1 MPPLSSPPS
10 APPSAPTLQPPTL
23 AVLGD
28 VYALERDEGV
38 RTLLRRGWTM
48 GCFYIESPAM
58 RSLFDKLRCDTFEMV
73 VAASSVIRP
82 GVAESGMMQEF
93 VARATGRRAVTYPHP
108 EMKRLLGGTFGVMV
122 YQEDVLRVA
131 HEIGGLTL
139 GEADCLRRAM
149 SGKGRSREAMNRLEA
164 KFFDSC
170 RGRGFSEA
178 LAGELWRQI
187 ASFAQYAFCKGHSAA
202 FAVLSF
208 QMTWLKAHYPAEF
221 LAGVLAN
228 RGGFYSTAAY
238 VSEARRLGIVV
249 SGPCVNASRLDWWGR
264 TARRPGEEP
273 WWRRRDRAEHQHRR
287 GGRAKKTA
295 QAAEAQEGA
304 GKERR
309 AEGERA
315 EEAKAPA
322 GPTGW
327 IRAGLLGIAG
337 LSPGL
342 IERLLARRERDGPF
356 ASPRDLLDRTDPR
369 PEEAR
374 RLILSGACDTFGR
387 PRAALMVE
395 QAIGERMPKSPEATL
410 FP

>member
-1 MPPLSSPPS
+1 M
-10 APPSAPTLQPPTL
+10 
-23 AVLGD
+23 LGD

-38 RTLLRRGWTM
+38 RTLLRRGWTL

-58 RSLFDKLRCDTFEMV
+58 RSLFDKLHCETFEMV

-108 EMKRLLGGTFGVMV
+108 AMERLLGGTFGVMV

-131 HEIGGLTL
+131 HELGGLTL
-139 GEADCLRRAM
+139 GEADLLRRAM
-149 SGKGRSREAMNRLEA
+149 SGKGRSREAMARLET

-170 RGRGFSEA
+170 RRRGFSEA

-264 TARRPGEEP
+264 TARRPGEAP
-273 WWRRRDRAEHQHRR
+273 WWRRRDAGDDHGRR
-287 GGRAKKTA
+287 GTTAKGEDEA
-295 QAAEAQEGA
+295 VQAKG
-304 GKERR
+304 
-309 AEGERA
+309 GEETRK
-315 EEAKAPA
+315 AKAADA

-327 IRAGLLGIAG
+327 IRAGLLAIAG

-342 IERLLARRERDGPF
+342 LERLLHRREHEGPF
-356 ASPRDLLDRTDPR
+356 ASLRDLLERTHPQ

-374 RLILSGACDTFGR
+374 RLILSGACDVFGR
-387 PRAALMVE
+387 PRASLMIE
-395 QAIGERMPKSPEATL
+395 QAVWERTAAGAAGYGAGHTGVKDSAVSGPPPDL
-410 FP
+410 FSAPGHWNTPGL